1 MGKETIM
8 MSKCTIAMVAMVA
21 TGMAV
26 GCGSDPAGPLLPPP
40 RAGEGVQIVMTS
52 TIEAHFE
59 TERCMFYR
67 VPADGLYVNRE
78 EVRYTP
84 GSHHVLVF
92 KTSYTDIP
100 TTTLLGETVDTAG
113 VFDCGANGATG
124 DWDVVGVAGGAQSA
138 DGPPGVD
145 GLPSD
150 TAFKIEGGSLLLI
163 NAHYLNAGDKPLD
176 AEIFINLHTIPAA
189 QVTREAGIF
198 FLFNPFIHVPAQ
210 SSSQAR
216 EVCPLAAGVTLVNAQ
231 SHMHARGVDY
241 VADLL
246 DASGTKMQ
254 ELYTNRSWEHV
265 VSKSMEPPLSISA
278 GQMID
283 FRCSYVNNETHDI
296 NRGRTTRDEM
306 CMFIGLYYP
315 KDTKTEV
322 CSMNNDWSG
331 RYLGANWIGSGT
343 ATGLQTAGCL
353 QAATAS
359 GSEVQGAID
368 ACVVKACAGIS
379 AETSNAVRC
388 LATRGYG
395 MCAEMCGGAAADP
408 AACMACST
416 EKCTPVMTTLAGT
429 ACP

>member
-1 MGKETIM
+1 M
-8 MSKCTIAMVAMVA
+8 MSKSMMAMMAMVTAGV
-21 TGMAV
+21 AV
-26 GCGSDPAGPLLPPP
+26 GCGGDPAGPLLPPP
-40 RAGEGVQIVMTS
+40 PAGQGVQIVMKS
-52 TIEAHFE
+52 TIDAGFE

-92 KTSYTDIP
+92 KTSYTDVP
-100 TTTLLGETVDTAG
+100 TTTLRGETVDTAG

-124 DWDVVGVAGGAQSA
+124 DWDVVGAAGGAQSA

-150 TAFKIEGGSLLLI
+150 TAFKIEGGTLLLI

-176 AEIFINLHTIPAA
+176 AEIFINLYTIPAA

-198 FLFNPFIHVPAQ
+198 FLYNPFIHVPAQ
-210 SSSQAR
+210 SSGQAR
-216 EVCPLAAGVTLVNAQ
+216 EVCPLSADVTLVNAQ

-246 DASGTKMQ
+246 DASGAKMQ
-254 ELYTNRSWEHV
+254 EIYTSRSWEHV
-265 VSKSMEPPLSISA
+265 VSKPMDPPLTISA

-283 FRCSYVNNETHDI
+283 FRCSYVNNETHAV
-296 NRGRTTRDEM
+296 NQGRTTRDEM

-322 CSMNNDWSG
+322 CSMTNDWSG

-359 GSEVQGAID
+359 GSAEPGAVD
-368 ACVVKACAGIS
+368 ACVVRACPGIS

-388 LATRGYG
+388 LGSRGFG
-395 MCAEMCGGAAADP
+395 MCADMCSGAAADP
-408 AACMACST
+408 AACMACAS
-416 EKCTPVMTTLAGT
+416 EKCTPAMMTLAAI

>member
-1 MGKETIM
+1 M
-8 MSKCTIAMVAMVA
+8 MSKSTTAMAAMMAMVTAGV
-21 TGMAV
+21 AV
-26 GCGSDPAGPLLPPP
+26 GCGGDPAGPLLPPP
-40 RAGEGVQIVMTS
+40 PAGQGVQIVMKS
-52 TIEAHFE
+52 TIDAGFE

-92 KTSYTDIP
+92 KTSYTDVP
-100 TTTLLGETVDTAG
+100 TTTLRGETVDTAG

-124 DWDVVGVAGGAQSA
+124 DWDVVGAAGGAQSA

-150 TAFKIEGGSLLLI
+150 TAFKIDGGTLLLI

-176 AEIFINLHTIPAA
+176 AEIFINLYTIPAA

-198 FLFNPFIHVPAQ
+198 FLYNPFIHVPAQ
-210 SSSQAR
+210 SSGQAR
-216 EVCPLAAGVTLVNAQ
+216 EVCPLSADVTLVNAQ

-246 DASGTKMQ
+246 DASGAKMQ
-254 ELYTNRSWEHV
+254 EIYTSRSWEHV
-265 VSKSMEPPLSISA
+265 VSKPMDPPLTISA

-283 FRCSYVNNETHDI
+283 FRCSYVNNETRDV
-296 NRGRTTRDEM
+296 NQGRTTRDEM

-322 CSMNNDWSG
+322 CSMTNDWSG
-331 RYLGANWIGSGT
+331 RYLGANWIGTGT

-353 QAATAS
+353 QAATAN
-359 GSEVQGAID
+359 GSAAPGAVD
-368 ACVVKACAGIS
+368 ACVVRACPEIS

-388 LATRGYG
+388 LGSRGFG
-395 MCAEMCGGAAADP
+395 MCADMCSGAAADP
-408 AACMACST
+408 AACMACAS
-416 EKCTPVMTTLAGT
+416 EKCAPAMMTLAAT